1 MRTEIKVGIFVIIGL
16 SILAYLL
23 LKIESLPWVRAEG
36 YTVKVEFSSIA
47 GLETNADVRLAGYK
61 VGKVSHIRLTD
72 KGTVEVD
79 LMVDQT
85 VKLYSDAKAAVG
97 TIGLLGEKYIEVS
110 SGTLTNP
117 QVLDGG
123 WIEGLA
129 PTSIDQVVAVMNSIG
144 AEVDNMVRYVRDV
157 IGSEESQK
165 GVRQFFATW
174 DKLSSTLMELS
185 DTNKEKINEAFDKM
199 VLLTDDLRT
208 QVPHI
213 IENIRNFSQNIDDVI
228 EENRED
234 LREGI
239 SNIKKVGQQL
249 DESLKTLNE
258 ILSKIKKGEGTIG
271 ELIYDDEVRDGVKST
286 IRSVSETASETR
298 NIVRGFGSLDLIL
311 GFKTD
316 YYYDSSNFKTYFGFG
331 FRTGGNRL
339 FLLELIDDQVGRR
352 VSTTTETE
360 TIDSTGAM
368 LTSQVR
374 TTTQETG
381 FLMSAQ
387 VGQRFNQLLLRGG
400 LIESE
405 FGAGLDLVIAQERMS
420 FSVDAFNFGRE
431 DNPHCRFRVNFFPY
445 GGFFVSGGY
454 DDFLN
459 KENRQ
464 LFFGIGY
471 RF

>member
-16 SILAYLL
+16 SILGYLL
-23 LKIESLPWVRAEG
+23 LKIESLPWVKPEG

-79 LMVDQT
+79 LMIDPM

-117 QVLDGG
+117 QVLNGG

-129 PTSIDQVVAVMNSIG
+129 PTSIDQMVAVMNSIG
-144 AEVDNMVRYVRDV
+144 AEVDNMVHYVRDV

-165 GVRQFFATW
+165 GIRQFFATW

-185 DTNKEKINEAFDKM
+185 DTNKEKINQAFDRM
-199 VLLTDDLRT
+199 VLLTDDLRV

-213 IENIRNFSQNIDDVI
+213 IENIKNFSQSIDDVI
-228 EENRED
+228 EENRAD

-239 SNIKKVGQQL
+239 TNIKKVGEQL
-249 DESLKTLNE
+249 DESLRTLNE
-258 ILSKIKKGEGTIG
+258 ILSRIKKGEGTIG
-271 ELIYDDEVRDGVKST
+271 GLVYDDEVRDDVKST

-311 GFKTD
+311 GVKTD
-316 YYYDSSNFKTYFGFG
+316 YYFDSSNFKTYFGLG
-331 FRTGGNRL
+331 FSTRGNRL
-339 FLLELIDDQVGRR
+339 FMLELIDDQVGRR
-352 VSTTTETE
+352 VTSTRLTE
-360 TIDSTGAM
+360 TIDSTGAI

-381 FLMSAQ
+381 FLISAQ
-387 VGQRFNQLLLRGG
+387 IGQRFNQLLLRGG

-405 FGAGLDLVIAQERMS
+405 FGAGLDLIIAQERMS
-420 FSVDAFNFGRE
+420 FSFDAFNFGRD

-464 LFFGIGY
+464 LFFGAGY